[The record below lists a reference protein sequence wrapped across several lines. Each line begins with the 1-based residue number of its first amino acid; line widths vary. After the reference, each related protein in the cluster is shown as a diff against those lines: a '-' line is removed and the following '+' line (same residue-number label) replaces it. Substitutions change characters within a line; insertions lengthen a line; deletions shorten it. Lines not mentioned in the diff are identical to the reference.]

1 MINVN
6 STNLLE
12 FLSDY
17 LISIGCDETESR
29 QLMSARNFQD
39 GLILNLPAVCLIGKN
54 KPETSKSKQSHIH
67 VTSKFRYFFYTQ
79 SDIDNATASTPWI
92 KQPIKL
98 CINNI
103 ASLNNHPVK
112 SNISIVNSFM
122 MKKIECR
129 RTQEK
134 QVQLSK
140 IKEDD
145 SNFIKLREGLFEK
158 DVLIFLKYR
167 NSDVLF
173 VVGIPNKYINGSF
186 TFDGTLSTRGE
197 FYPALHSQNAIPV
210 KVALSTVMNE
220 TSDDQLI
227 ENDEDIVDS
236 IYQNQI
242 EEATPTQTK
251 YKPERYYDTDSNRTS
266 KSYRPKTNPGIA
278 KEAIQEN
285 HFKCSLDPNHELFE
299 GKNGDPYL
307 EAHHLIPLNQQKNF
321 INKLDT
327 KANIIPLCPNC
338 HKKLHHAKSDVVYPL
353 IERLLQERKDILAQ
367 SGLTIDIDRLKKC
380 Y

>member
-1 MINVN
+1 
-6 STNLLE
+6 
-12 FLSDY
+12 
-17 LISIGCDETESR
+17 
-29 QLMSARNFQD
+29 
-39 GLILNLPAVCLIGKN
+39 
-54 KPETSKSKQSHIH
+54 
-67 VTSKFRYFFYTQ
+67 
-79 SDIDNATASTPWI
+79 
-92 KQPIKL
+92 
-98 CINNI
+98 
-103 ASLNNHPVK
+103 
-112 SNISIVNSFM
+112 M

-158 DVLIFLKYR
+158 DVLIFFKYR
-167 NSDVLF
+167 NSNVLF
-173 VVGIPNKYINGSF
+173 VLGIPNKYINGSF
-186 TFDGTLSTRGE
+186 TFDGTVSTRGE

-220 TSDDQLI
+220 TSDNQLI

-285 HFKCSLDPNHELFE
+285 HFKCSLDPNKDMLSSCESHGVKSGASCGHTVRKSFISSNLL
-299 GKNGDPYL
+299 K
-307 EAHHLIPLNQQKNF
+307 LITFNHISFSNIYTEPL
-321 INKLDT
+321 
-327 KANIIPLCPNC
+327 
-338 HKKLHHAKSDVVYPL
+338 
-353 IERLLQERKDILAQ
+353 
-367 SGLTIDIDRLKKC
+367 
-380 Y
+380 